1 MISFKTVL
9 QWASNF
15 NIVLFPNKL
24 CFQNEFSGTN
34 SPLMFKMIF
43 AMYIEKSASSG
54 KNKSSLAYFVIP
66 VICVCVLENFL
77 NVFIGAAFQ

>member
-1 MISFKTVL
+1 
-9 QWASNF
+9 
-15 NIVLFPNKL
+15 
-24 CFQNEFSGTN
+24 
-34 SPLMFKMIF
+34 
-43 AMYIEKSASSG
+43 MYIEKSASSG